1 MTGQYDDII
10 GLLHHV
16 SSTRPQMSLSDR
28 AAQFSPFAALTGY
41 DAAVKETARLTSS
54 RIDLDDYAKE
64 SLNEKLLLIEE
75 RIQSD
80 PQIIITYFMP
90 DDRKSGGAYVSVT
103 GIVKKIDDYEHIVVM
118 RDGKKIPINE
128 IAEIEGDLFAELE

>member
-10 GLLHHV
+10 GLPHHV

-28 AAQFSPFAALTGY
+28 AAQFAPFAALTGY

-75 RIQSD
+75 RIESN

-103 GIVKKIDDYEHIVVM
+103 GTVKKIDDYEHVVVM

-128 IAEIEGDLFAELE
+128 IAIIEGDLFAELE

>member
-103 GIVKKIDDYEHIVVM
+103 GIVKKIDDYEHVVVM

>member
-1 MTGQYDDII
+1 MTTQYDDII
-10 GLLHHV
+10 RLPHHV

-75 RIQSD
+75 RIESD
-80 PQIIITYFMP
+80 PQIKITYFMP

-103 GIVKKIDDYEHIVVM
+103 GTVKKIDDYEHVVVM